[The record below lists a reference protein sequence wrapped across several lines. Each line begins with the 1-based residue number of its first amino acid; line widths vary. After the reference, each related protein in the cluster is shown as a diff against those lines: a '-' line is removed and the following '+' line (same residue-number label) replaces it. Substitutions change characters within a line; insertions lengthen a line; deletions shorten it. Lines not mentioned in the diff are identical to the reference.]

1 MTPYDSRK
9 ALRRAWRA
17 DDMKDD
23 EQTEGFQEKILG
35 CKICKEFCQGVTGTN
50 LEGFHLTHSLCDQG

>member
-1 MTPYDSRK
+1 
-9 ALRRAWRA
+9 
-17 DDMKDD
+17 MKDD

-35 CKICKEFCQGVTGTN
+35 CKICKEFCQGATGTN